1 MPCLLV
7 FRKNFPQSISKVWTG
22 DKIFCVV
29 VKNILKMPLTC
40 GQKQTLFVN
49 RSYRFSSI
57 FRKSSLSIIETNLK
71 QTVKKV
77 SFQIIKKSV
86 WNGQWPLGAFF
97 CIMSLLSKCLK
108 CISLPFCCEGRELL
122 L

>member
-1 MPCLLV
+1 M
-7 FRKNFPQSISKVWTG
+7 S
-22 DKIFCVV
+22 
-29 VKNILKMPLTC
+29 LTC

-77 SFQIIKKSV
+77 SFQIIKKVSGTANGHSV
-86 WNGQWPLGAFF
+86 HFLYYVTAF
-97 CIMSLLSKCLK
+97 
-108 CISLPFCCEGRELL
+108 
-122 L
+122 